1 MSGYLAGILATYF
14 INLIIAYAVFLPAS
28 AGIINLGVAGFVAIG
43 AYTSAW
49 LSNELGIPVF
59 ASMGL
64 AMLASALTALIIALP
79 ILRTRGIYTVLAT
92 IAFGEVVVGILINID
107 AIGGAAGYPVME
119 FLDLN
124 VIAACAVATVL
135 FTVYLMSTRLGLMI
149 RSIHDDE
156 AVAVLFA
163 VNARTIKVIAFT
175 IGAAMAGLGGA
186 LFAHHY
192 SYVDVSY
199 FATILSIYTLLYVL
213 IGGTQTPYGP
223 IIGAA
228 VFSLLPELFRGADQW
243 RYVFFAVV
251 IIAIMALR
259 PEGILTRSALRSLM
273 FRKSSL
279 QEKSA

>member
-49 LSNELGIPVF
+49 LSNELGLPVI
-59 ASMGL
+59 ASIGFS
-64 AMLASALTALIIALP
+64 MLVSALIALVVALP

-92 IAFGEVVVGILINID
+92 IAFGEVVIGILINIE
-107 AIGGAAGYPVME
+107 AIGGAAGYPVIE

-124 VIAACAVATVL
+124 VVAACALATVL
-135 FTVYLMSTRLGLMI
+135 FVVYLMSTRLGLMM

-163 VNARTIKVIAFT
+163 VNARNVKVIAFT
-175 IGAAMAGLGGA
+175 VGAALAGLGGA

-273 FRKSSL
+273 FWKTSL
-279 QEKSA
+279 RREPT